1 QVGGGLEREQVLAN
15 RSRENDGHVSYLS
28 GVKWE
33 DSRCPNLF
41 RSGDANLEPSPLK
54 RNESKLDS
62 CSAENGINCS
72 HSRALPQKPIDI
84 AAYCAT
90 DEKAAGWPRSPT
102 VNYNGKGLRSD
113 RLEKHQRV
121 AGATHSLFNDCAFK
135 KRRRTGMA
143 LKVELKPNER
153 IIIGACVV
161 TNTDQRARLL
171 IDGDRIPIL
180 REKDILTP
188 ETADTPAKLIYLSVQ
203 LMYLSP
209 DPMAHHPTY
218 FTLVRDILTTIPSAW
233 PFIEGINNNILNGD
247 LYHALKESKKLIG
260 HEEELIA
267 DARSLQAAKSG
278 SEADRKSA

>member
-1 QVGGGLEREQVLAN
+1 MGKDCARIAWRGA
-15 RSRENDGHVSYLS
+15 
-28 GVKWE
+28 
-33 DSRCPNLF
+33 
-41 RSGDANLEPSPLK
+41 
-54 RNESKLDS
+54 
-62 CSAENGINCS
+62 S
-72 HSRALPQKPIDI
+72 H
-84 AAYCAT
+84 
-90 DEKAAGWPRSPT
+90 
-102 VNYNGKGLRSD
+102 
-113 RLEKHQRV
+113 V
-121 AGATHSLFNDCAFK
+121 AGRTHSLFNDWAFK
-135 KRRRTGMA
+135 SGDGEQAMA

-218 FTLVRDILTTIPSAW
+218 FSLVRDILTTMPSAW

-267 DARSLQAAKSG
+267 DAKSLRAASDA
-278 SEADRKSA
+278 ERKSA